1 LLTLSK
7 FFFLIKLSLVELKFT
22 TVLFKVLELN
32 KILLIELVLK
42 LLLFKNVFL
51 FVKDKFFD
59 NILFDKT
66 RLSLVKFNVE
76 ELCLSLTKALEL
88 KSRF

>member
-1 LLTLSK
+1 M
-7 FFFLIKLSLVELKFT
+7 VELKFT

-32 KILLIELVLK
+32 KLFSEILLIELVLK